1 MPSGEGGDGCWGK
14 RPRAGTKQCYRA
26 GLRREVR
33 PHGRAAPRVCKGRA
47 VEGCWG
53 GTGRPTGF
61 CSGVSRSSGTSVQG
75 RIATW
80 VRFLPMSSRRG
91 SLLPPL
97 RAPCPRAR
105 PEGFCLGCVC
115 RTSRLLRSPWGEKCD
130 LSGGAD
136 PLGRR
141 RVSQAGF
148 PSTGEPLISYS
159 LLGHQTLKNREGL
172 SMTTQM
178 GSRRRPDQLPLNAWA
193 PADLSAPFSARRCCR
208 FPRNSDSWWS

>member
-1 MPSGEGGDGCWGK
+1 MGEQHPGSVKGVLWRG
-14 RPRAGTKQCYRA
+14 AG
-26 GLRREVR
+26 
-33 PHGRAAPRVCKGRA
+33 
-47 VEGCWG
+47 G
-53 GTGRPTGF
+53 GTGQPAGF
-61 CSGVSRSSGTSVQG
+61 CSGVSRSSGT
-75 RIATW
+75 
-80 VRFLPMSSRRG
+80 RRSGQNSYVGQILANVFPSG
-91 SLLPPL
+91 SPLPPL

-105 PEGFCLGCVC
+105 PEVFCLGCAC
-115 RTSRLLRSPWGEKCD
+115 RTSRLLRSPWGERCD
-130 LSGGAD
+130 LSGRAD

-141 RVSQAGF
+141 KVSQAGF
-148 PSTGEPLISYS
+148 PSTGEPLISDS

>member
-1 MPSGEGGDGCWGK
+1 MGEQHPGSVKGVLWRG
-14 RPRAGTKQCYRA
+14 AG
-26 GLRREVR
+26 
-33 PHGRAAPRVCKGRA
+33 
-47 VEGCWG
+47 G
-53 GTGRPTGF
+53 GTGRPAGF
-61 CSGVSRSSGTSVQG
+61 CSGVSRSSGT
-75 RIATW
+75 
-80 VRFLPMSSRRG
+80 RRSGQNSYVGQILANVFPSG
-91 SLLPPL
+91 SPLPPL

-105 PEGFCLGCVC
+105 PEGFCLGCAC

-148 PSTGEPLISYS
+148 PSTGEPLISDS

-172 SMTTQM
+172 PMTTQM
-178 GSRRRPDQLPLNAWA
+178 RSRRRPDQLPLNAWA
-193 PADLSAPFSARRCCR
+193 PADLSAPFSARRRCCH